1 MKKSIL
7 FLLLTIVIINVSKS
21 QTYRPIIPLG
31 SDTVLIT
38 YVDCNVFSYVTI
50 NIFINSDTTIDG
62 NSSYKIVNEYTHFY
76 GDFYPQYGLRRHYF
90 IREDSINKKIFI
102 RYSNHWN
109 EELLYDFSLSL
120 GDSINLSV
128 CRDEMTNDWDTLKF
142 FVTSVDSLKNS
153 VNNEKNKAILL
164 EYHSSNDSLS
174 MLWIESIG
182 SLNGF
187 DYKHRYIEIAGDL
200 FFEYLDTSLSYPK
213 YNYFSHAK
221 CKFVNGVATFN
232 IDSILLSERSGEAC
246 DYQQSIS
253 LSVKDE
259 DAIILLKIS
268 PNPASRY
275 LNIETG
281 FSATQYQVFD
291 THGRRLLNG
300 KLEENRID
308 VSSLVP
314 GLYFLRVESDGKF
327 YSARFVKE

>member
-1 MKKSIL
+1 MKKLFALLIL
-7 FLLLTIVIINVSKS
+7 VIVFVNISKS
-21 QTYRPIIPLG
+21 QTYKPLIPTG

-62 NSSYKIVNEYTHFY
+62 NSSYRIVDEYEHAY
-76 GDFYPQYGLRRHYF
+76 GAFHPQYGLRRHYF
-90 IREDSINKKIFI
+90 IREDSLENKVYV
-102 RYSNHWN
+102 RYLNHWN
-109 EELLYDFSLSL
+109 EELLYDFSLSI

-187 DYKHRYIEIAGDL
+187 DYKHRYFEIAGDL
-200 FFEYLDTSLSYPK
+200 LFEYLDTSLSYPK
-213 YNYFSHAK
+213 YNYFAHAK
-221 CKFVNGVATFN
+221 CKFVNEVTTFN
-232 IDSILLSERSGEAC
+232 TDSILLSERSFEAC

-253 LSVKDE
+253 LAIKDE
-259 DAIILLKIS
+259 DATSFLKIF
-268 PNPASRY
+268 PNPASTY
-275 LNIETG
+275 LNIEIG
-281 FSATQYQVFD
+281 FSGTQYQIFD
-291 THGRRLLNG
+291 SYGRRLLNG

-314 GLYFLRVESDGKF
+314 GLYFLRVESDGKA